1 MNKLLTFALGV
12 CLTCIFASS
21 AMASNDIVTASDHE
35 AVLEIA
41 KGFGSADLSTTGKGT
56 PVLKGRMDGT
66 KYAVWFAGCSDGKS
80 CSTLQFLGV
89 WKIKDFPF
97 EKVNTWN
104 AQKMYTRAYIDKDGD
119 LILEMD
125 VFMRYGMTKK
135 NLEEMFDLWQTS
147 LKHFSQQL
155 SQSTQP

>member
-1 MNKLLTFALGV
+1 MNKLLTIALGA
-12 CLTCIFASS
+12 CLICIFASS
-21 AMASNDIVTASDHE
+21 AMASNDIVTASDHG

-66 KYAVWFAGCSDGKS
+66 KYAIWFSGCTEGNS
-80 CSTLQFLGV
+80 CSALQFLGV
-89 WKIKDFPF
+89 WKIKNFSS
-97 EKVNTWN
+97 EKINTWN
-104 AQKMYTRAYIDKDGD
+104 TQKMYSKAYIDKDGD

-135 NLEEMFDLWQTS
+135 NLEEVFDLWQTS

-155 SQSTQP
+155 SQKAQ